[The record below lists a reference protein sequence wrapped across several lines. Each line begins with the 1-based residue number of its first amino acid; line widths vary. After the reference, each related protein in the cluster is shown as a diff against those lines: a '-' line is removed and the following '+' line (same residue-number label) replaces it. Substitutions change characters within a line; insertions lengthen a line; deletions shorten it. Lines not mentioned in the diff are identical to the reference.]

1 MKLVQKRSYLL
12 ILAFVLAYAGLAF
25 AAPVAPMSGE
35 PRSSAAAQPQPQP
48 EKPVDCKK
56 YPKDPSCKKTQ

>member
-12 ILAFVLAYAGLAF
+12 ILALVLAYAGLSF

-35 PRSSAAAQPQPQP
+35 PRSSTAAQPEPKAD
-48 EKPVDCKK
+48 KPVDCKK

>member
-1 MKLVQKRSYLL
+1 MKLVQKRSCLL
-12 ILAFVLAYAGLAF
+12 ILSFLLAYAGLSF

-35 PRSSAAAQPQPQP
+35 PRSSTAAQPQPD
-48 EKPVDCKK
+48 KPVDCKK